1 MAKLKI
7 EEEVATLETNNE
19 ELKHDSGTLPFD
31 EPEVVEE
38 ETVTPVE
45 NESGVSEETTEKEPV
60 ENEEQGQ
67 EKAVDVAEEEQKEA
81 EENAEDKPKVKVD
94 TSVGLTDE
102 QVKELKKQYKKLFLT
117 DYMGQRYV
125 WHRLNRKSF
134 NAICDETEDIEDED
148 EMLVTREKEI
158 VKACVVY
165 PDMETLETDIEDDM
179 ISTRIGREILYHSGF
194 YPPQTVEL

>member
-31 EPEVVEE
+31 EPEIVAEK
-38 ETVTPVE
+38 TVTSVD
-45 NESGVSEETTEKEPV
+45 NESGAPEENAEKEPV
-60 ENEEQGQ
+60 ENEERA
-67 EKAVDVAEEEQKEA
+67 KEET
-81 EENAEDKPKVKVD
+81 EETTEDKPKVKVD

-134 NAICDETEDIEDED
+134 NAICDETEGIEDED

>member
-31 EPEVVEE
+31 EPEVVAE
-38 ETVTPVE
+38 ETVTSVE
-45 NESGVSEETTEKEPV
+45 NESGAPEEAVEKEPV
-60 ENEEQGQ
+60 ENKEQVKEET
-67 EKAVDVAEEEQKEA
+67 VDVAKEEPEEQKDA
-81 EENAEDKPKVKVD
+81 TEDKPKVKVD
-94 TSVGLTDE
+94 TSTGLTDE

-117 DYMGQRYV
+117 DYMGQRYI

-134 NAICDETEDIEDED
+134 NAICDETEGIEDED

-165 PDMETLETDIEDDM
+165 PDMETLEADIEDDM